1 LLALKTYDES
11 SDLKEEKKALEE
23 IRKLSDEFEKKRA
36 KLEEVYARA
45 RILHKPDNYIL
56 DQDHHTHAA
65 NQSLNFDWQF
75 QAEMLF
81 LEKISENFK

>member
-1 LLALKTYDES
+1 MALRAFDES
-11 SDLKEEKKALEE
+11 SDLDEEKKALKE
-23 IRKLSDEFEKKRA
+23 IHKLSEEFDQKRE

-56 DQDHHTHAA
+56 SQDHHTHAA

-75 QAEMLF
+75 KAEMLF
-81 LEKISENFK
+81 LEKINKNFK